1 MDEGYVPVW
10 QPLSGETM
18 TAIVVMGV
26 SGCGKTTIGRA
37 LADQLGCP
45 FFDADDF
52 HPPENIKKMANGIPL
67 TDTDRA
73 PWLSRLQALIHR
85 NLADGVILACS
96 ALKRRYRDQLREGN
110 DGLQFVYLHG
120 DFDTIWARMQ
130 TRHNHYMKPDMLHSQ
145 FATLE
150 PPGPEEAIQV
160 NITDEVAKIVEQI
173 TNLSTKEN
181 DKKRNYPD
189 IY

>member
-1 MDEGYVPVW
+1 MGAE
-10 QPLSGETM
+10 M

-52 HPPENIKKMANGIPL
+52 HPSENIEKMANGIPL
-67 TDTDRA
+67 TDADRT

-85 NLADGVILACS
+85 NLAGDGVVLACS
-96 ALKRRYRDQLREGN
+96 ALKHRYRDQLREGN

-120 DFDTIWARMQ
+120 DFDTIWSRMQ
-130 TRHNHYMKPDMLHSQ
+130 TRQNHYMKPEMLHSQ
-145 FATLE
+145 FTALE
-150 PPGPEEAIQV
+150 PPGPDEAIRV
-160 NITDEVAKIVEQI
+160 NITDNVEQIVEQV
-173 TNLSTKEN
+173 LSRLQISN
-181 DKKRNYPD
+181 S
-189 IY
+189 